1 MSYRQSFYVP
11 EGLYFLNHSV
21 GAKTKA
27 SDLAEQEFSQQWR
40 ELGNAAWGP
49 WLVSLQGFRD
59 AVADLFNCE
68 SHEVC
73 PQLNVSAGLSK
84 LIGALPRRSGRNV
97 LLLSE
102 LDFPSM
108 GFVAKQAATFGYE
121 VKLVPAS
128 DGVVAVEDWQ
138 QCMDEHVQLALFT
151 HVFYGN
157 SYQQPV
163 EQLTKLARENDIW
176 SVVDVAQ
183 SAGIVPIDFKQWQ
196 PDAVIGSCVKWL
208 CGGPGCGYLIL
219 KHDRLSLL
227 EPTDVG
233 WFSHQDPFEFDI
245 THFAYAND
253 ALRFMGGTPSIQSF
267 AVAASAIRQLT
278 AIGLLKIRA
287 HNLYL
292 GDVLIEAM
300 EANNLK
306 VITPKPMEQRGGTIC
321 IAMAQPEVAVDSLK
335 QKNIAVDYRPRFG
348 VRVSPHIYNTGAELE
363 QLIAAIL
370 QLDSAVTG
378 S

>member
-1 MSYRQSFYVP
+1 MSYRKSFYVP

-40 ELGNAAWGP
+40 ELGNGAWGP

-59 AVADLFNCE
+59 AVAELFNCE

-73 PQLNVSAGLSK
+73 PQPNVSAGLSK
-84 LIGALPRRSGRNV
+84 LIGALPRRAGRNV

-108 GFVAKQAATFGYE
+108 GFIAKQAATFGYN
-121 VKLVPAS
+121 VKLVPAK
-128 DGVVAVEDWQ
+128 DGVISVEDWQ
-138 QCMDEHVQLALFT
+138 QHMDEQVQLVLFT

-163 EQLTKLARENDIW
+163 EQLTKLAREKDIW

-300 EANNLK
+300 QANKLK
-306 VITPKPMEQRGGTIC
+306 VITPKAMEQRGGTIC

-348 VRVSPHIYNTGAELE
+348 VRVSPHIYNTSAELE
-363 QLIAAIL
+363 QLITAIL
-370 QLDSAVTG
+370 QLDPDVSG
-378 S
+378 R

>member
-1 MSYRQSFYVP
+1 MSYRKSFYVP

-27 SDLAEQEFSQQWR
+27 SDLAEHEFSQQWR
-40 ELGNAAWGP
+40 DLGNGAWDS
-49 WLVSLQGFRD
+49 WLTSLQGFCK

-68 SHEVC
+68 PHEVC
-73 PQLNVSAGLSK
+73 PQPNVSAGLSK
-84 LIGALPRRSGRNV
+84 LIGALPQRAGRNI

-108 GFVAKQAATFGYE
+108 GFVAKQAAALGYA
-121 VKLVPAS
+121 VQLVPAKE
-128 DGVVAVEDWQ
+128 GVVSLEDWQ
-138 QCMDEHVQLALFT
+138 QHMNEHVQLALFT

-157 SYQQPV
+157 SYQQPIA
-163 EQLTKLARENDIW
+163 QLTKLAQERDIW

-183 SAGIVPIDFKQWQ
+183 SAGVVPIDFKQWQ
-196 PDAVIGSCVKWL
+196 SDAVIGSCVKWL
-208 CGGPGCGYLIL
+208 CGGPGCGYLII
-219 KHDRLSLL
+219 KGDRLPLL

-278 AIGLLKIRA
+278 SIGTLNIRA

-292 GDVLIEAM
+292 GDVLMEAM
-300 EANNLK
+300 QANNFK
-306 VITPKPMEQRGGTIC
+306 VITPKPKEQRGGTIC
-321 IAMAQPEVAVDSLK
+321 IAMAQPDVAIAFLK

-348 VRVSPHIYNTGAELE
+348 VRASPHIYNTDEELE
-363 QLIAAIL
+363 QLITAIL
-370 QLDSAVTG
+370 QLDPAVTG
-378 S
+378 R